1 MSTPDTSIHSSSPFT
16 DDMQA
21 CAAGACARDRIFQAA
36 KKLFYRY
43 GIRGVSVD
51 AIAAE
56 ADTTKVTL
64 YRLFSSKDDLI
75 VQVLTDQARRFTE
88 WWDSVVARHPNEPR
102 KQIQT
107 LFATFRE
114 QICCEHAER
123 GCPVTNAA
131 VEVVDDEHPAKEVI
145 RQHKLEIGRRFREL
159 CTAMGAKQP
168 EVLGDA
174 LSLLFSGVFSARLVE
189 DGEKEIAAVCD
200 AVEALLDSPSL
211 GAPAKRKKSA

>member
-1 MSTPDTSIHSSSPFT
+1 MSTPETNIHASSPFADEMT
-16 DDMQA
+16 
-21 CAAGACARDRIFQAA
+21 CEAGACARDRIFQAA
-36 KKLFYRY
+36 KKLFYRN

-64 YRLFSSKDDLI
+64 YRLFSSKDELI
-75 VQVLTDQARRFTE
+75 VQVLKDQSRRFWQ
-88 WWDSVVARHPNEPR
+88 WWDSVIAQHPGEPR

-114 QICCEHAER
+114 EICCEHAER

-131 VEVVDDEHPAKEVI
+131 VEVVDDEHPAKEII
-145 RQHKLEIGRRFREL
+145 RQHKLEIGKRFREL
-159 CTAMGAKQP
+159 CAAMGAKQP
-168 EVLGDA
+168 DVLGDA
-174 LSLLFSGVFSARLVE
+174 LSLLFSGVFTARLVE
-189 DGEKEIAAVCD
+189 DGKKEIAAVCD

-211 GAPAKRKKSA
+211 GAPAKKKRS